1 MLRKEAEARR
11 TQWASAL
18 SQIASETGKAS
29 PLTDI
34 LGTVA
39 WGRYNGEPSAT
50 DSKDNALI
58 GYGFLMGVRYAA
70 MRAAERFKLDGGPS
84 SVTFASDWRGRRKM
98 PKPRSLE
105 EYPTLE
111 QIEVAS

>member
-11 TQWASAL
+11 SQWARAL
-18 SQIASETGKAS
+18 YQIASEAGKAS
-29 PLTDI
+29 PLTYI

-39 WGRYNGEPSAT
+39 WGRYDGEPSAT

-70 MRAAERFKLDGGPS
+70 MRAAERFKLDGVS
-84 SVTFASDWRGRRKM
+84 KLRDIHERLEGRR
-98 PKPRSLE
+98 S
-105 EYPTLE
+105 
-111 QIEVAS
+111 A